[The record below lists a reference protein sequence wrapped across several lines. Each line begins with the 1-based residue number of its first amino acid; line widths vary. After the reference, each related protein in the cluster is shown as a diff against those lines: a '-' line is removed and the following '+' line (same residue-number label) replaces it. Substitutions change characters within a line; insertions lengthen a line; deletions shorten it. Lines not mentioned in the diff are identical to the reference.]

1 MIAMPRRG
9 TAAARAVTVCAL
21 VSTGLLSIAAAPSD
35 EAMIRAARARS
46 NAAVAAHDVEGV
58 VGAMTPDC
66 VALSST
72 NIRTVGR
79 EAARANYADIFKA
92 RPDVNFV
99 RTPRTIEVNAA
110 WGHAA
115 EQGTW
120 TGRWTAPDGPVRVAG
135 SYFAK
140 WVKTDGVWRIA
151 AETFVQTSCAGG
163 SYCTAPP
170 GAPR

>member
-1 MIAMPRRG
+1 MTTCG
-9 TAAARAVTVCAL
+9 TAAARAAAACAL
-21 VSTGLLSIAAAPSD
+21 VSTGLLAIAAAPSD
-35 EAMIRAARARS
+35 EAAIRAVRARS

-58 VGAMTPDC
+58 VGVMAPDYL
-66 VALSST
+66 ALSST
-72 NIRTVGR
+72 NSRTVGR
-79 EAARANYADIFKA
+79 EAARASYADIFKG
-92 RPDVNFV
+92 RPDVVFV
-99 RTPRTIEVNAA
+99 RTPRAIEVNAA

-140 WVKTDGVWRIA
+140 WVKPDGAWRIA

-163 SYCTAPP
+163 SYCTTPP
-170 GAPR
+170 GVPR